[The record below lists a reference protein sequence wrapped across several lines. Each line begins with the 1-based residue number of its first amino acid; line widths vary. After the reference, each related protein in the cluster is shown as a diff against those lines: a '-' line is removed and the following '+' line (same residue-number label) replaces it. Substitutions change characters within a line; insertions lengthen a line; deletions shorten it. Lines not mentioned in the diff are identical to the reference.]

1 MLYINTYTQKGYIK
15 RRDFTLEKMP
25 MNRLSILS
33 RILDYPRYLKVSIMI
48 MADYLSLLSSLVL
61 TILFAN
67 KSFFFFDLIE
77 IIGLF
82 SIPLVSLAVF
92 VLLRVYKSMVRFIN
106 FNGLITIC
114 VGISLSTIILMMC
127 RYLFI
132 GILYFTPITSLL
144 TVSDILIYSAFSFV
158 LILGSRLLA
167 YSLFDNT
174 NGAKKIAIYGAG
186 SAGVQLA
193 SALRLS
199 KEMNPTCFVDDN
211 KMLHGTLI
219 GNLKVLSRKKLL
231 RRIQKGKVDEVLIA
245 IPSASRMRLKSLL
258 EEIEG
263 TSVRVR
269 ILPGV
274 SELAQ
279 GKILVK
285 ELKEVALE
293 NLLGRNEISPNL
305 HLLQKNIKG
314 KNVLITG
321 AGGSIG
327 SEISRQVAK
336 NDPKKLIL
344 LDSNEYAL
352 YLVKNEIEELES
364 KIDIVG
370 VIGSVTNKK
379 RIQEVCSSFNVQ
391 TIYHSAAYKHVSL
404 VEENPFEAVSNNI
417 YGTKICAE
425 SAAETGVETFVL
437 ISTDKAVRPTNIM
450 GATKRFAELILQ
462 SMALTSKTNMT
473 IVRFGNVIGSSG
485 SAIPL
490 FQKQIKNGGPVTVT
504 DPDVIRYFMT
514 IPEAAELVI
523 QAGAMGKGGDVFVLD
538 MGEPVKIYELAK
550 KLIGLSGMELK
561 TSDNPDGDI
570 EIKFTGLRAGEKLY
584 EELLIGDNVSSTDHE
599 RILKAREQ
607 HLSEKEIYSFLRE
620 IEEAETTGDIK
631 ALKEIFKNAIVGF
644 TPDKEIVDV
653 IHVQKNS

>member
-1 MLYINTYTQKGYIK
+1 
-15 RRDFTLEKMP
+15 MP

-33 RILDYPRYLKVSIMI
+33 RILEYPRYFKVLIMI
-48 MADYLSLLSSLVL
+48 IADYLSLLSSLVL

-82 SIPLVSLAVF
+82 SIPLVTLSVF
-92 VLLRVYKSMVRFIN
+92 MLLRVYKSMVRFIN

-114 VGISLSTIILMMC
+114 AGIFLSTAILMMC
-127 RYLFI
+127 RYLFL
-132 GILYFTPITSLL
+132 GMLYFTPITSLL
-144 TVSDILIYSAFSFV
+144 TLSDILIYSAFSFV

-167 YSLFDNT
+167 YSLFENT
-174 NGAKKIAIYGAG
+174 TGAKKVAIYGAG

-199 KEMNPTCFVDDN
+199 KEMNPICFVDDDE
-211 KMLHGTLI
+211 KLHGTLI
-219 GNLKVLSRKKLL
+219 GNLKVLTRKKLL

-245 IPSASRMRLKSLL
+245 IPSASRMKLKSLL

-293 NLLGRNEISPNL
+293 DLLGRNEIIPNL

-336 NDPKKLIL
+336 NDPKKIIL

-352 YLVKNEIEELES
+352 YLIKNEIEELES
-364 KIDIVG
+364 KIDIVSI
-370 VIGSVTNKK
+370 IGSVIN
-379 RIQEVCSSFNVQ
+379 RERMLEVCSSFDVQ

-425 SAAETGVETFVL
+425 SADETGVETFVL

-462 SMALTSKTNMT
+462 SMALKSNTNMT

-490 FQKQIKNGGPVTVT
+490 FLKQIKNGGPVTVT
-504 DPDVIRYFMT
+504 DPEVIRYFMT

-538 MGEPVKIYELAK
+538 MGEPVKIVELAE
-550 KLIGLSGMELK
+550 KLIRLSGMELK
-561 TSDNPDGDI
+561 TIDNPDGDI

-599 RILKAREQ
+599 RILSAREQ
-607 HLSEKEIYSFLRE
+607 HLSEKEINLFLRE
-620 IEEAETTGDIK
+620 IEEAEKTGDTK
-631 ALKEIFKNAIVGF
+631 ALKETLKNAIVGF

-653 IHVQKNS
+653 MYLKKNS

>member
-1 MLYINTYTQKGYIK
+1 
-15 RRDFTLEKMP
+15 

-33 RILDYPRYLKVSIMI
+33 RILEYPRYFKVLIMI
-48 MADYLSLLSSLVL
+48 IADYLSLLSSLVL

-82 SIPLVSLAVF
+82 SIPLVTLSVF
-92 VLLRVYKSMVRFIN
+92 MLLRVYKSMVRFIN

-114 VGISLSTIILMMC
+114 AGIFLSTAILMMC
-127 RYLFI
+127 RYLFL
-132 GILYFTPITSLL
+132 GMLYFTPITSLL
-144 TVSDILIYSAFSFV
+144 TLSDILIYSAFSFV

-167 YSLFDNT
+167 YSLFENT
-174 NGAKKIAIYGAG
+174 TGAKKVAIYGAG

-199 KEMNPTCFVDDN
+199 KEMNPICFVDDDE
-211 KMLHGTLI
+211 KLHGTLI
-219 GNLKVLSRKKLL
+219 GNLKVLTRKKLL

-245 IPSASRMRLKSLL
+245 IPSASRMKLKSLL

-293 NLLGRNEISPNL
+293 DLLGRNEIIPNL

-336 NDPKKLIL
+336 NDPKKIIL

-352 YLVKNEIEELES
+352 YLIKNEIEELES
-364 KIDIVG
+364 KIDIVSI
-370 VIGSVTNKK
+370 IGSVIN
-379 RIQEVCSSFNVQ
+379 RERMLEVCSSFDVQ

-425 SAAETGVETFVL
+425 SADETGVETFVL

-462 SMALTSKTNMT
+462 SMALKSNTNMT

-490 FQKQIKNGGPVTVT
+490 FLKQIKNGGPVTVT
-504 DPDVIRYFMT
+504 DPEVIRYFMT

-538 MGEPVKIYELAK
+538 MGEPVKIVELAE
-550 KLIGLSGMELK
+550 KLIRLSGMELK
-561 TSDNPDGDI
+561 TIDNPDGDI

-599 RILKAREQ
+599 RILSAREQ
-607 HLSEKEIYSFLRE
+607 HLSEKEINLFLRE
-620 IEEAETTGDIK
+620 IEEAEKTGDTK
-631 ALKEIFKNAIVGF
+631 ALKETLKNAIVGF

-653 IHVQKNS
+653 MYLKKNS

>member
-1 MLYINTYTQKGYIK
+1 
-15 RRDFTLEKMP
+15 MP

-33 RILDYPRYLKVSIMI
+33 RILEYPRYFKVLIMI
-48 MADYLSLLSSLVL
+48 IADYLSLLSSLVL

-82 SIPLVSLAVF
+82 SIPLVTLSVF
-92 VLLRVYKSMVRFIN
+92 MLLRVYKSMVRFIN

-114 VGISLSTIILMMC
+114 AGIFLSTAILMMC
-127 RYLFI
+127 RYLFL

-144 TVSDILIYSAFSFV
+144 TLSDILIYSAFSFV

-167 YSLFDNT
+167 YSLFENT
-174 NGAKKIAIYGAG
+174 TGAKKVAIYGAG

-199 KEMNPTCFVDDN
+199 KEMNPTCFVDDDE
-211 KMLHGTLI
+211 KLHGTLI
-219 GNLKVLSRKKLL
+219 GNLKVLTRKKLL

-245 IPSASRMRLKSLL
+245 IPSASRMKLKSLL

-293 NLLGRNEISPNL
+293 DLLGRNEIIPNL

-336 NDPKKLIL
+336 NDPKKIIL

-352 YLVKNEIEELES
+352 YLIKNEIEELES
-364 KIDIVG
+364 KIDIVSI
-370 VIGSVTNKK
+370 IGSVIN
-379 RIQEVCSSFNVQ
+379 RERMLEVCSSFDVQ

-425 SAAETGVETFVL
+425 SADETGVETFVL

-462 SMALTSKTNMT
+462 SMALTSNTNMT

-490 FQKQIKNGGPVTVT
+490 FLKQIKNGGPVTVT
-504 DPDVIRYFMT
+504 DPEVIRYFMT

-538 MGEPVKIYELAK
+538 MGEPVKIVELAK
-550 KLIGLSGMELK
+550 KLIRLSGMELK
-561 TSDNPDGDI
+561 TIDNPDGDI

-599 RILKAREQ
+599 RILSAREQ
-607 HLSEKEIYSFLRE
+607 HLSEKEINLFLRE
-620 IEEAETTGDIK
+620 IEEAEKTGDTK
-631 ALKEIFKNAIVGF
+631 ALKETLKNAIVGF

-653 IHVQKNS
+653 MYLKKNS

>member
-1 MLYINTYTQKGYIK
+1 
-15 RRDFTLEKMP
+15 MP

-33 RILDYPRYLKVSIMI
+33 RILEYPRYLKVSIMI
-48 MADYLSLLSSLVL
+48 TTDYLSLLSSLVL

-82 SIPLVSLAVF
+82 SIPLVTLAVF

-114 VGISLSTIILMMC
+114 GGIFLSTAILMMC
-127 RYLFI
+127 RYFFL
-132 GILYFTPITSLL
+132 GVLYFTPITSLL
-144 TVSDILIYSAFSFV
+144 TLSDILIYSAFSFV

-167 YSLFDNT
+167 YSLFENT
-174 NGAKKIAIYGAG
+174 TGAKKVAIYGAG

-199 KEMNPTCFVDDN
+199 KEMNPTCFVDDD

-219 GNLKVLSRKKLL
+219 GNLKVLTRKKLL
-231 RRIQKGKVDEVLIA
+231 RRIHKGKVDEVLIA
-245 IPSASRMRLKSLL
+245 IPSASRMKLKSLL

-293 NLLGRNEISPNL
+293 DLLGRNEIIPNL

-336 NDPKKLIL
+336 NDPKKIIL

-352 YLVKNEIEELES
+352 YLIKNEVEELES
-364 KIDIVG
+364 KIDIVS
-370 VIGSVTNKK
+370 VIGSVIN
-379 RIQEVCSSFNVQ
+379 RERMQEVCSSFDVH

-425 SAAETGVETFVL
+425 SADETGVETFVL

-504 DPDVIRYFMT
+504 DPEVIRYFMT

-538 MGEPVKIYELAK
+538 MGEPVKIVELAK
-550 KLIGLSGMELK
+550 KLIRLSGMELK
-561 TSDNPDGDI
+561 TIDNPDGDI

-584 EELLIGDNVSSTDHE
+584 EELLIGDNVSSTNHE
-599 RILKAREQ
+599 RILSAREQ
-607 HLSEKEIYSFLRE
+607 YLSEKEINSFLRE
-620 IEEAETTGDIK
+620 IEEAEKTGDTE
-631 ALKEIFKNAIVGF
+631 ALKEILKNAIVGF

-653 IHVQKNS
+653 IYVEKNS

>member
-1 MLYINTYTQKGYIK
+1 
-15 RRDFTLEKMP
+15 

-33 RILDYPRYLKVSIMI
+33 RILEYPRYFKVLIMI
-48 MADYLSLLSSLVL
+48 IADYLSLLSSLVL

-82 SIPLVSLAVF
+82 SIPLVTLSVF
-92 VLLRVYKSMVRFIN
+92 MLLRVYKSMVRFIN

-114 VGISLSTIILMMC
+114 AGIFLSTAILMMC
-127 RYLFI
+127 RYLFL
-132 GILYFTPITSLL
+132 GMLYFTPITSLL
-144 TVSDILIYSAFSFV
+144 TLSDILIYSAFSFV

-167 YSLFDNT
+167 YSLFENT
-174 NGAKKIAIYGAG
+174 TGAKKVAIYGAG

-199 KEMNPTCFVDDN
+199 KEMNPTCFVDDD
-211 KMLHGTLI
+211 KKLHGTLI
-219 GNLKVLSRKKLL
+219 GNLKVLTRKKLL

-245 IPSASRMRLKSLL
+245 IPSASRMKLKSLL

-293 NLLGRNEISPNL
+293 DLLGRNEIIPNL

-336 NDPKKLIL
+336 NDPKKIIL

-352 YLVKNEIEELES
+352 YLIKNEIEELES
-364 KIDIVG
+364 KIDIVSI
-370 VIGSVTNKK
+370 IGSVIN
-379 RIQEVCSSFNVQ
+379 RERMREVCSSFDVQ

-425 SAAETGVETFVL
+425 SADETGVETFVL

-462 SMALTSKTNMT
+462 SMALKSNTNMT

-490 FQKQIKNGGPVTVT
+490 FLKQIKNGGPVTVT
-504 DPDVIRYFMT
+504 DPEVIRYFMT

-538 MGEPVKIYELAK
+538 MGEPVKIVELAK
-550 KLIGLSGMELK
+550 KLIRLSGMELK
-561 TSDNPDGDI
+561 TIDNPDGDI

-584 EELLIGDNVSSTDHE
+584 EELLIGDNVSPTDHE
-599 RILKAREQ
+599 RILSAREQ
-607 HLSEKEIYSFLRE
+607 HLSEKEINLFLRE
-620 IEEAETTGDIK
+620 IEEAEKTGDTK
-631 ALKEIFKNAIVGF
+631 ALKETLKNAIVGF

-653 IHVQKNS
+653 MYLKKNS

>member
-1 MLYINTYTQKGYIK
+1 
-15 RRDFTLEKMP
+15 MP

-33 RILDYPRYLKVSIMI
+33 RILEYPRYFKVLIMI
-48 MADYLSLLSSLVL
+48 IADYLSLLSSLVL

-82 SIPLVSLAVF
+82 SIPLVTLSVF
-92 VLLRVYKSMVRFIN
+92 MLLRVYKSMVRFIN

-114 VGISLSTIILMMC
+114 AGIFLSTAILMMC
-127 RYLFI
+127 RYLFL

-144 TVSDILIYSAFSFV
+144 TLSDILIYSAFSFV

-167 YSLFDNT
+167 YSLFENT
-174 NGAKKIAIYGAG
+174 TGAKKVAIYGAG

-199 KEMNPTCFVDDN
+199 KEMNPTCFVDDD
-211 KMLHGTLI
+211 KKLHGTLI
-219 GNLKVLSRKKLL
+219 GNLKVLTRKKLL

-245 IPSASRMRLKSLL
+245 IPSASRMKLKSLL

-293 NLLGRNEISPNL
+293 DLLGRNEIIPNL

-336 NDPKKLIL
+336 NDPKKIIL

-352 YLVKNEIEELES
+352 YLIKNEIEELES

-370 VIGSVTNKK
+370 VIGSVINRE
-379 RIQEVCSSFNVQ
+379 RIREVCSSFDVQ

-425 SAAETGVETFVL
+425 SADETGVETFVL

-462 SMALTSKTNMT
+462 SMALTSNTNMT

-504 DPDVIRYFMT
+504 DPEVIRYFMT

-538 MGEPVKIYELAK
+538 MGEPVKIVELAK
-550 KLIGLSGMELK
+550 KLIRLSGMELK
-561 TSDNPDGDI
+561 TIDNPDGDI

-584 EELLIGDNVSSTDHE
+584 EELLIGDNVSSTNHE
-599 RILKAREQ
+599 RILSAREQ
-607 HLSEKEIYSFLRE
+607 YLSEIEINSFLRE
-620 IEEAETTGDIK
+620 IEEAEKTGDTE
-631 ALKEIFKNAIVGF
+631 ALKEILKNAIVGF

-653 IHVQKNS
+653 IYVEKNS

>member
-1 MLYINTYTQKGYIK
+1 
-15 RRDFTLEKMP
+15 

-33 RILDYPRYLKVSIMI
+33 RILEYPRYFKVSIMI
-48 MADYLSLLSSLVL
+48 IADYLSLLSSLVL

-82 SIPLVSLAVF
+82 SIPLVTLAVF

-114 VGISLSTIILMMC
+114 AGIFLSTAILMMC
-127 RYLFI
+127 RYLFL

-144 TVSDILIYSAFSFV
+144 TLSDILIYSAFSFV

-167 YSLFDNT
+167 YSLFENT
-174 NGAKKIAIYGAG
+174 TGAKKVAIYGAG

-199 KEMNPTCFVDDN
+199 KEMNPTCFVDDD
-211 KMLHGTLI
+211 KKLHGTLI
-219 GNLKVLSRKKLL
+219 GNLKVLTRKKLL

-245 IPSASRMRLKSLL
+245 IPSASRMKLKSLL

-293 NLLGRNEISPNL
+293 DLLGRNEIIPNL

-336 NDPKKLIL
+336 NDPKKIIL

-352 YLVKNEIEELES
+352 YLIKNEIEELES
-364 KIDIVG
+364 KIDIVS
-370 VIGSVTNKK
+370 VIGSVIN
-379 RIQEVCSSFNVQ
+379 RERMQEVCSSFDVH

-425 SAAETGVETFVL
+425 SADEKGVETFVL

-462 SMALTSKTNMT
+462 SMALKSNTNMT

-490 FQKQIKNGGPVTVT
+490 FLKQIKNGGPVTVT
-504 DPDVIRYFMT
+504 DPEVIRYFMT

-538 MGEPVKIYELAK
+538 MGEPVKIVELAK
-550 KLIGLSGMELK
+550 KLIRLSGMELK
-561 TSDNPDGDI
+561 TIDNPDGDI

-599 RILKAREQ
+599 RILSAREQ
-607 HLSEKEIYSFLRE
+607 HLSEKEINLFLRE
-620 IEEAETTGDIK
+620 IEEAEKTGDTK
-631 ALKEIFKNAIVGF
+631 ALKEILKNAIVGF

-653 IHVQKNS
+653 MYVEKNS